1 MCKWKDVQVERRPG
15 YIEAQIH
22 GGVSLK
28 DIKRLV
34 IHIRDLR
41 HPSPMLR
48 ELLAVLEALG
58 ARVEV
63 VTEEGT
69 IQPFTD
75 DFLRMLPRD

>member
-1 MCKWKDVQVERRPG
+1 
-15 YIEAQIH
+15 
-22 GGVSLK
+22 
-28 DIKRLV
+28 
-34 IHIRDLR
+34 
-41 HPSPMLR
+41 MLR